1 MVQMIIRSIDHLGGV
16 FNMMSADCGQVK
28 LADCY
33 PDKDLEKSRT
43 MLDNVGM
50 IETNCLVTNKL
61 NDELTRTDSDTAAD
75 HQSDFT
81 TNSQDKLQIIVR
93 MSGKYLG

>member
-1 MVQMIIRSIDHLGGV
+1 MVLYDE
-16 FNMMSADCGQVK
+16 FGQVK

-33 PDKDLEKSRT
+33 PNKDLEKSRT

-61 NDELTRTDSDTAAD
+61 NDELTRTDSDGAAD
-75 HQSDFT
+75 RQSDFT
-81 TNSQDKLQIIVR
+81 TRVKIQTVNTRV
-93 MSGKYLG
+93 GKYLGRMREVICFLW